1 MNFALMTQK
10 RCDYQQYE
18 SNLRK
23 SVFEKKI
30 LRNNFI
36 LWVITKIANRN
47 DPAYIN
53 PRYLVWDIGVQNGKP
68 SIQEGDFISK
78 TMLSEEIT
86 YK

>member
-1 MNFALMTQK
+1 MTQK

-18 SNLRK
+18 SNFRK

-68 SIQEGDFISK
+68 SIQEGDFISN